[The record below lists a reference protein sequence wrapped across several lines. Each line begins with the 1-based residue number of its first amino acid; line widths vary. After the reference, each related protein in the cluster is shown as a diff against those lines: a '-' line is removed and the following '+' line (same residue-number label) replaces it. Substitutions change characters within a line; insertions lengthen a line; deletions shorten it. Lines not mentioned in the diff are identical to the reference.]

1 MSTHHIAVLPG
12 DGIGPEVVREAR
24 KALDAIASASSF
36 SFEYEEGLIGAAA
49 IDATGSPFPTATLEL
64 LERSDAILFGAI
76 GDPKYDND
84 PSAKVRPEQGLLA
97 MRKALGLFVNVRPV
111 ASYDLLNDASP
122 LRKEI
127 IEGVDIV
134 VYRELT
140 GGIYFGSPRGRSE
153 DGQMAFDTCTYSREE
168 IERVAVRA
176 FEAARRRRNKLT
188 LVDKAN
194 VLATSRLWR
203 EVVTEMASSQFP
215 DVDYDTMFVDNAA
228 MKLIQNPGFFDVILT
243 GNLFGDILSD
253 AASVLA
259 GSLGMLPSASLGKKT
274 SLFEPVHGSYPQAAG
289 KGIANPMATILSAA
303 MLLEDGLGLAK
314 EAAVIRKAV
323 LSAMENGYVTE
334 DIQGGTKSTTEV
346 GDYVASFIE
355 KNYAVPAS

>member
-24 KALDAIASASSF
+24 KALDAIAAASSF

-49 IDATGSPFPTATLEL
+49 IDATGSPFPAATLEL

-153 DGQMAFDTCTYSREE
+153 DGQM
-168 IERVAVRA
+168 
-176 FEAARRRRNKLT
+176 
-188 LVDKAN
+188 
-194 VLATSRLWR
+194 
-203 EVVTEMASSQFP
+203 
-215 DVDYDTMFVDNAA
+215 
-228 MKLIQNPGFFDVILT
+228 
-243 GNLFGDILSD
+243 
-253 AASVLA
+253 
-259 GSLGMLPSASLGKKT
+259 
-274 SLFEPVHGSYPQAAG
+274 
-289 KGIANPMATILSAA
+289 
-303 MLLEDGLGLAK
+303 
-314 EAAVIRKAV
+314 
-323 LSAMENGYVTE
+323 
-334 DIQGGTKSTTEV
+334 
-346 GDYVASFIE
+346 
-355 KNYAVPAS
+355 